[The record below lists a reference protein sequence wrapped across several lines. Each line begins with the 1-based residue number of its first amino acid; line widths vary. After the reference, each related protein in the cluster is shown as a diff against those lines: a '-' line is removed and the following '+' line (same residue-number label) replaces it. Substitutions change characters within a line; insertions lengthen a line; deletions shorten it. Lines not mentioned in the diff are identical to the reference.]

1 MVVFILVIRIRIL
14 SFNKEI
20 IKIKVLLINVFVNGE
35 EVVWYDYIFLV
46 YMVFDIVFNNFEYEL
61 D

>member
-1 MVVFILVIRIRIL
+1 M